1 MYMKYIKNTPCVYVF
16 TGHFGSGKSEI
27 AINFAIN
34 LKKNNPERKVAM
46 VDLDIINPFFRSADA
61 KKSLEEMGI
70 LVEIPSYA
78 NTNADAPALT
88 GKMGAII
95 DNTEYDVI
103 LDIGGDDLG
112 ARAVGYYSDRIARR
126 EHTIF
131 FVVNKNRPFTKNKEL
146 ACKIFDEVESSS
158 LLKID
163 GLVNNTNLLEMT
175 DTDTVLAGLPLMN
188 EISEARNVPLMFSAA
203 NKSLCCELSKT
214 IPEDE
219 ILPLDE
225 YVKLLWDRKDQ

>member
-1 MYMKYIKNTPCVYVF
+1 MKCIKKTPCVYVF
-16 TGHFGSGKSEI
+16 TGHFGSGKSEV

-61 KKSLEEMGI
+61 QSALEELGI
-70 LVEIPSYA
+70 LVEVPSYA
-78 NTNADAPALT
+78 NTNADVPALT

-95 DNTEYDVI
+95 DDPEYDVI

-126 EHTIF
+126 DHIIF

-146 ACKIFDEVESSS
+146 ACKIFDEVETSS

-163 GLVNNTNLLEMT
+163 ALVNNTNLLEMT
-175 DTDTVLAGLPLMN
+175 NADTVLSGLPLMK
-188 EISEARNVPLMFSAA
+188 EISDEKNIPLLFSAA
-203 NKSLCCELSKT
+203 NKSICDELSKAL
-214 IPEDE
+214 PEDE
-219 ILPLDE
+219 ILPLEE
-225 YVKLLWDRKDQ
+225 YVKLLWDRGG

>member
-1 MYMKYIKNTPCVYVF
+1 MNCIKNKPCVYAF
-16 TGHFGSGKSEI
+16 TGHFGSGKSEV

-34 LKKNNPERKVAM
+34 LKKNNPDRKVALI
-46 VDLDIINPFFRSADA
+46 DLDIINPFFRSADA
-61 KKSLEEMGI
+61 KAALENQGI

-78 NTNADAPALT
+78 NTNVDVPAIT
-88 GKMGAII
+88 GKMGAVI
-95 DNTEYDVI
+95 DDESYDVI

-112 ARAVGYYSDRIARR
+112 ARAIGYYSDRIAKR
-126 EHTIF
+126 EHIIF

-146 ACKIFDEVESSS
+146 ACKIYDEVENSS

-163 GLVNNTNLLEMT
+163 GLINNTNLLEMT
-175 DTDTVLAGLPLMN
+175 DAGTVLSGLPLMK
-188 EISEARNVPLMFSAA
+188 EICEEKNIPLMFSAA
-203 NKSLCCELSKT
+203 NKSLCNELTKH

-225 YVKLLWDRKDQ
+225 YVKLLWDRQSNR